1 MREGIFEEGQRVTVQ
16 GHLEEIRDLGG
27 LKFVILRDIKGRVQ
41 VVFNKKT
48 AAQELLGLIDSTS
61 RESVV
66 RVVGRVKKDARA
78 PLGFEI
84 EPESFE
90 VLSKAETPL
99 PIDVAGKTE
108 TNLDTRLDWRF
119 LDLRRPEVAAVFK
132 IQSKLGKAIREFFD
146 KNGFY
151 EIHTSKIVS
160 QATEGGANVFP
171 IFYFKR
177 TAYLAQ
183 SPQFYKQMMIAAGF
197 EKVWEIGPVF
207 RAEPH
212 HTPRHLCEY
221 TSIDL
226 EMGYIK
232 NHLDVI
238 DVVEELMVYSLDYLR
253 REAQEELGLLQK
265 EIKTPS
271 RPFPRVT
278 MREAYSILSGR
289 GINVEYGLDL
299 DPTGERELG
308 LAIKEKFG
316 HDFVF
321 LTEFPWRV
329 AQFYHMRKSE
339 EPEWTNRADLLFKG
353 LEICTLAQR
362 EHRYDVLLSQ
372 AKEKGLN
379 PKDFEFYLNF
389 FRYGV
394 PPHGGGAL
402 GIERIVMQLL
412 DLKNVREAVLLP
424 RTPERLVP

>member
-1 MREGIFEEGQRVTVQ
+1 MREGTFEEGQRVSMY
-16 GHLEEIRDLGG
+16 GHLEEVRDLGG
-27 LKFVILRDIKGRVQ
+27 LKFAIIRDIKGKVQ

-48 AAQELLGLIDSTS
+48 ASPKLLATLENTS

-66 RVVGRVKKDARA
+66 KVVGVVKKDPRA

-84 EPESFE
+84 MPEDLE
-90 VLSKAETPL
+90 VISQAESPL
-99 PIDVAGKTE
+99 PIDVVGKTE
-108 TNLDTRLDWRF
+108 ANLDTRLDWRF
-119 LDLRRPEVAAVFK
+119 LDLRRPEVASIFK

-146 KNGFY
+146 KKGFY

-171 IFYFKR
+171 ILYFKR

-232 NHLDVI
+232 SYLDVV
-238 DVVEELMVYSLDYLR
+238 DLVEELMVYSLEYLK
-253 REAQEELGLLQK
+253 REAEEELSFLEK
-265 EIKTPS
+265 RIEVPS

-278 MREAYSILSGR
+278 MRQAYALLEER
-289 GINVEYGLDL
+289 GLKVEYGSDL

-308 LAIKEKFG
+308 MAIKEKFG

-329 AQFYHMRKSE
+329 AQFYHMRKND

-362 EHRYDVLLSQ
+362 EHRYPILLAQ
-372 AKEKGLN
+372 VKEKGLN

-394 PPHGGGAL
+394 PPHGGA
-402 GIERIVMQLL
+402 GIGLERIVMQLL
-412 DLKNVREAVLLP
+412 DLKNIREAVLLP